1 MILSAYTKEFKRN
14 LTIAVPIMAGQ
25 VAHLLVALADNI
37 MVGKLG
43 AAQLA
48 AVSLG
53 NTFIFIALSI
63 GMGFSFAITP
73 LVAEADGNKNVEVA
87 RAAFHNG
94 FIMCAINGVLLVVLL
109 LLAEPILYQMDQP
122 EEVVR
127 LAIPYMRIVGFSL
140 IPLMLFQ
147 AMKQFS
153 DGLSLTRNAMYATL
167 LANIV
172 NVFINYLLIYGM
184 WGFPRLEVEGAAYGT
199 LISRILML
207 LLLYFILKRSSN
219 TRIYFQRISKFSWV
233 YMKSL
238 LNLGLPTA
246 LQMFF
251 EVSLF
256 TSAIFLSGM
265 LGTEE
270 QAANQIALNLSA
282 LTFMVGVGLSV
293 TATIRVGNHLAPEKR
308 PDLIRVARSI
318 FLMAIIVD
326 IAFALFFYLGRH
338 LLPEIYID
346 DVKVIELASGLLLI
360 AALFQISDGL
370 QVVVL
375 GALRGLQDV
384 WIPSLICFCAYTLIG
399 FPISYYS
406 SLRFDLGIN
415 GIWLGL
421 LVGLSVSALLMYLR
435 FRYLTK
441 QSLTIVIK

>member
-1 MILSAYTKEFKRN
+1 MILSQYTVEFKRN
-14 LTIAVPIMAGQ
+14 MTIALPIMAGQ

-53 NTFIFIALSI
+53 NTFIFIALAV
-63 GMGFSFAITP
+63 GMGLSFAITP
-73 LVAEADGNKNVEVA
+73 IVAEADGNKNQEVA

-94 FIMCAINGVLLVVLL
+94 FVMCAASGILLVLIL
-109 LLAEPILYQMDQP
+109 FAAEPILYRMDQP
-122 EEVVR
+122 IEVVR

-153 DGLSLTRNAMYATL
+153 DGLSLTRNAMIATL
-167 LANIV
+167 LANII
-172 NVFINYLLIYGM
+172 NVGLNYLLIYGTF
-184 WGFPRLEVEGAAYGT
+184 GFPRLEVAGAAYGT
-199 LISRILML
+199 LISRLLMVVF
-207 LLLYFILKRSSN
+207 LYYILKNSAP
-219 TRIYFQRISKFSWV
+219 TKAYFEKFSKLSWG
-233 YMKSL
+233 YLKSL

-246 LQMFF
+246 LQMLF

-256 TSAIFLSGM
+256 TAAIFLSGV
-265 LGTEE
+265 LGTEH

-293 TATIRVGNHLAPEKR
+293 TATIRVGNHLAPDKKS
-308 PDLIRVARSI
+308 DLIRIARSI
-318 FLMAIIVD
+318 FLMALIIDVL
-326 IAFALFFYLGRH
+326 FALLFFFGRQF
-338 LLPEIYID
+338 LPQLYID
-346 DVKVIELASGLLLI
+346 DPYVIELASGLLFI

-384 WIPSLICFCAYTLIG
+384 WVPSFICFFAYALIG
-399 FPISYYS
+399 FPISYYT
-406 SLRFDLGIN
+406 SLHFGYGVN
-415 GIWLGL
+415 GIWWGL
-421 LVGLSVSALLMYLR
+421 LAGLSVSAIMMYLR
-435 FRYLTK
+435 FRHL
-441 QSLTIVIK
+441 SRRSA